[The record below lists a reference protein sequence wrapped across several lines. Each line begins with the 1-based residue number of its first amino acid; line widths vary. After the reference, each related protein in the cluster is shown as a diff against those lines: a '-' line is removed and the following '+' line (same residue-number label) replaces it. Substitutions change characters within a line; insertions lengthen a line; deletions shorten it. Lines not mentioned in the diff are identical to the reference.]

1 MVAVVAL
8 CRHIVNARAFQ
19 RFITLAIV
27 VAGALVGL
35 ETSPS
40 LMAEHGALV
49 HALDAVVLV
58 IFSLEIVVRMTAE
71 SPRPW
76 RYFRDPW
83 NCFDFAIV
91 AGALMPFVSGY
102 VTVLRLF
109 RLLRVLRLVR
119 AIPRLQVLVG
129 ALLHSL
135 PSMGYVVLL
144 LGLLFYIYGVAG
156 VFFFGEAAPSYF
168 GDLGTAF
175 FTLFQIVTL
184 EDWIEVL
191 NTVRAGAPSGLAIGY
206 FVSFILFG
214 TMVMLN
220 LVIGIV
226 LEGMKESQADALAR
240 ADRAARDADPTASTA
255 TQPADDLGGE
265 IRQVEAE
272 LARLSRRLAHLGE
285 RADAE
290 RRR

>member
-1 MVAVVAL
+1 MVAL
-8 CRHIVNARAFQ
+8 CRRLVSSLAFQ

-27 VAGALVGL
+27 LAGALVGC
-35 ETSPS
+35 ETSPAF
-40 LMAEHGALV
+40 MAEHGAIV
-49 HALDAVVLV
+49 HALDTVVLV
-58 IFSLEIVVRMTAE
+58 IFSLEIVIRMTAE
-71 SPRPW
+71 APRPW

-91 AGALMPFVSGY
+91 AGALLPFISGY
-102 VTVLRLF
+102 ITVLRLF

-119 AIPRLQVLVG
+119 AVPRLQVLVG

-156 VFFFGEAAPSYF
+156 VFFFAEAAPVYF
-168 GDLGTAF
+168 GDLARAF
-175 FTLFQIVTL
+175 LTLFQIVTL

-191 NTVRAGAPSGLAIGY
+191 NSVREGAPAALAISY
-206 FVSFILFG
+206 FVTFILFG

-240 ADRAARDADPTASTA
+240 AERASREGGPTASRPGDGFSA
-255 TQPADDLGGE
+255 E
-265 IRQVEAE
+265 IREVEAE
-272 LARLSRRLAHLGE
+272 LARLSRRLAYLGE
-285 RADAE
+285 RVDAE